1 MIPTMHIVNPFTNP
15 EKVIGICGGGQLGK
29 MLCEAASAWD
39 WKTAVLDTSKDF
51 PAGKIAHQFTEGDFT
66 RYEDVMAFGQHV
78 DVLTIE
84 IEKVNLEAL
93 TELEAMGKIV
103 HPSPAAIGIIR
114 DKAKQKEFFIEQ
126 GLPAAPQVLFDTKEE
141 VRKGLEAGT
150 IKIPF
155 VQKVRSG
162 GYDGRG
168 VAIIR
173 KEGDLPLLLDGKCLV
188 EPLVDI
194 ETEVSVIAARNAN
207 GEIKTFPP
215 VAMAFHPEANLVEY
229 LYCPSGIGPALE
241 LEATQ
246 IAQAAIESLEMSGL
260 LAVELFLTTDGDWLI
275 NEVAPRPHNSGHH
288 TIECCSVSQFQQHLL
303 SICNLPLID
312 PELLQPAVM
321 VNLLGEEGYTG
332 PVKYVGIEQALRL
345 GSVYVHLYGK
355 TTTKPFRKMGHLT
368 VSNRSVSRAIKTAN
382 FIKDQIKVIA

>member
-1 MIPTMHIVNPFTNP
+1 MHITNPFAKPGT
-15 EKVIGICGGGQLGK
+15 VIGICGGGQLGK

-39 WKTAVLDTSKDF
+39 WKTAVLDKSPDD
-51 PAGKIAHQFTEGDFT
+51 PAARIAWRFVPGDFT
-66 RYEDVMAFGQHV
+66 NYDDVMRFGKEV

-93 TELEAMGKIV
+93 IDLEKMGKII
-103 HPSPAAIGIIR
+103 HPSPSSLGIIR
-114 DKAKQKEFFIEQ
+114 DKAIQKQFFIDQ
-126 GLPAAPQVLFDTKEE
+126 GLPTTPQLLFDTKQQVLDALQQED
-141 VRKGLEAGT
+141 
-150 IKIPF
+150 IQIPF
-155 VQKVRSG
+155 VQKLRSG

-168 VAIIR
+168 VSVIR
-173 KEGDLPLLLDGKCLV
+173 SEEHLIELLEGPSIV

-194 ETEVSVIAARNAN
+194 EAEVAVIAARNEN

-229 LYCPSGIGPALE
+229 LYCPSGLGPALE

-246 IAQAAIESLEMSGL
+246 IAQAAIESLDLCGL
-260 LAVELFLTTDGDWLI
+260 LAVEMFLTTSGDWLI

-288 TIECCSVSQFQQHLL
+288 TIECCNISQFQQHLL
-303 SICNLPLID
+303 AICNLPLVD
-312 PELLQPAVM
+312 PQLYLPAVM
-321 VNLLGEEGYTG
+321 VNLLGEEGHEG

-355 TTTKPFRKMGHLT
+355 STTKPFRKMGHIT
-368 VSNRSVSRAIKTAN
+368 VANRSINKAIRTAN
-382 FIKDQIKVIA
+382 FLKEHIKVIS